1 MNLAKNRLVVFFF
14 LNLFILSD
22 IIFYHSLVNA
32 FVLITFVAYLFFIL
46 IFETTILYFVIKKTK
61 LFSIILLT
69 IFTSINFISFK
80 LVNYGFINSQG
91 SFSKLI
97 ILFLFI
103 FVFFI
108 ISKRV
113 FERKNIIFILISILL
128 ISISSGI
135 SIFLKEHNYL
145 QNVNPSNF
153 PLIPKFEKK
162 PDIFLLGID
171 GLIPLSML
179 EKFYYDYSSLKIK
192 TENFHDIKNSFAPKT
207 PTEFS
212 FKNIMNISQ
221 NYPNLKKQ
229 AFIGQQNSLLFEIF
243 KKNGYNIHTGFSIN
257 FFGSSK
263 GKHIDKYIV
272 YDNSGSYRSS
282 IACLDK
288 SRFLFLPKYLSLCR
302 SNSIN
307 RIISNFIYVFFPSQK
322 SKSEFSSE
330 TSFLLPH
337 LNKTKNPK
345 LLLYHSLKYT
355 GHTASDYDHSNQN
368 QRQNFSKHY
377 IDKYKKAF
385 LFINET
391 FKYIKNNNPNAI
403 VLFFGDHGSFLYI
416 KDNDKFLN
424 QDQFLLPQERDF
436 LLDRHAIRQLY
447 LKTNNSC
454 ISENKY
460 SQIYSTTS
468 REIANIIFCLSS
480 NKEDVQRLF
489 YAFNDKRYST
499 DEHGHKEVFIDWKDY
514 LYD

>member
-1 MNLAKNRLVVFFF
+1 
-14 LNLFILSD
+14 
-22 IIFYHSLVNA
+22 
-32 FVLITFVAYLFFIL
+32 
-46 IFETTILYFVIKKTK
+46 
-61 LFSIILLT
+61 
-69 IFTSINFISFK
+69 
-80 LVNYGFINSQG
+80 
-91 SFSKLI
+91 
-97 ILFLFI
+97 
-103 FVFFI
+103 
-108 ISKRV
+108 
-113 FERKNIIFILISILL
+113 
-128 ISISSGI
+128 
-135 SIFLKEHNYL
+135 L

-179 EKFYYDYSSLKIK
+179 KKFYYDYSSLKIK

-229 AFIGQQNSLLFEIF
+229 AFLGQQNSLLFEIF

-263 GKHIDKYIV
+263 GQHIDKYIV

-480 NKEDVQRLF
+480 DKEDVQRLF

>member
-1 MNLAKNRLVVFFF
+1 LNLVKNRLVVFFF

-263 GKHIDKYIV
+263 GQHIDKYIV

-468 REIANIIFCLSS
+468 REIANIIFCLSTD
-480 NKEDVQRLF
+480 KEGVQRLF
-489 YAFNDKRYST
+489 HAFNDKRYST

>member
-1 MNLAKNRLVVFFF
+1 MNLVKNRLVVFFF

-103 FVFFI
+103 FVFFV

-263 GKHIDKYIV
+263 GQHIDKYIV

-480 NKEDVQRLF
+480 DKEDVQRLF

>member
-1 MNLAKNRLVVFFF
+1 LNLVKNRLVVFFF

-221 NYPNLKKQ
+221 NYPNIKKQ

>member
-1 MNLAKNRLVVFFF
+1 MNLVKNRLVVFFF
-14 LNLFILSD
+14 LNLFMLSD
-22 IIFYHSLVNA
+22 IIFYHSLVNE
-32 FVLITFVAYLFFIL
+32 FVLFTFVAYLFFIL
-46 IFETTILYFVIKKTK
+46 ICETTILHFFIKKTK

-80 LVNYGFINSQG
+80 LVNYGFINTQG
-91 SFSKLI
+91 NFSKLL

-103 FVFFI
+103 FVFSI
-108 ISKRV
+108 ISIRV
-113 FERKNIIFILISILL
+113 FERKNIIFILVSIIL
-128 ISISSGI
+128 ISFSSGI

-145 QNVNPSNF
+145 QNINSSNF

-171 GLIPLSML
+171 GFIPLSIL
-179 EKFYYDYSSLKIK
+179 KKFYYDYSSLKIK

-229 AFIGQQNSLLFEIF
+229 AFLGQQNSLLFEIF
-243 KKNGYNIHTGFSIN
+243 KKNGYNIHTGFSVN
-257 FFGSSK
+257 FFGSTK
-263 GKHIDKYIV
+263 GQYIDKYIV
-272 YDNSGSYRSS
+272 YDNSGAYRSS

-307 RIISNFIYVFFPSQK
+307 KIISNFIYFISPSQK
-322 SKSEFSSE
+322 SKSDFSSE
-330 TSFLLPH
+330 TNFLLPH

-368 QRQNFSKHY
+368 QRQNFSNHY

-416 KDNDKFLN
+416 KDNDKYLN
-424 QDQFLLPQERDF
+424 QDQFLLSQERDF

-454 ISENKY
+454 VNENRFT
-460 SQIYSTTS
+460 QIYSTTS

-480 NKEDVQRLF
+480 DKENVQRLF
-489 YAFNDKRYST
+489 HAFNDKRYST

>member
-1 MNLAKNRLVVFFF
+1 MNLVKNRLVVFFF

-22 IIFYHSLVNA
+22 TIFYHSLVNA

-46 IFETTILYFVIKKTK
+46 IIETTILYFVIKKTK

-179 EKFYYDYSSLKIK
+179 KKFYYDYSSLKIK

-229 AFIGQQNSLLFEIF
+229 AFLGQQNSLLFEIF

-263 GKHIDKYIV
+263 GQHIDKYIV

-480 NKEDVQRLF
+480 DKEDVQRLF

-514 LYD
+514 LYE

>member
-1 MNLAKNRLVVFFF
+1 MNLVKNRLVVFFF

-22 IIFYHSLVNA
+22 IIFYHSLVSE
-32 FVLITFVAYLFFIL
+32 FVLFTFVAYVFFIL
-46 IFETTILYFVIKKTK
+46 ICETTILYFVIKKTK

-97 ILFLFI
+97 ILFLSI

-263 GKHIDKYIV
+263 GQHIDKYIV

-480 NKEDVQRLF
+480 DKEDVQRLF
-489 YAFNDKRYST
+489 YEFNDKRYST